1 MTTLELLAD
10 QLKHVAQKIAETDQL
25 ASSDDAECGV
35 IEGKLAA
42 YRDMAAKITEQIGR
56 VI

>member
-25 ASSDDAECGV
+25 ASGDDTECGA

>member
-10 QLKHVAQKIAETDQL
+10 QLKHLALKIAETDRL
-25 ASSDDAECGV
+25 ASSDDTECGA

-42 YRDMAAKITEQIGR
+42 YRDMATKITEQIAR